1 MRRTTF
7 TRREALG
14 LFGSA
19 SLASLLAAC
28 GAQQTETDATDAT
41 ATDAATDAAED
52 DVVVRVASLKGPTTI
67 GLVHMMDTTSGI
79 PTADEEQPS
88 EAEEGSGI
96 TYAYTISSAPDEVLP
111 MVIQGTA
118 DIALVPANAGS
129 VLYNKTEGKV
139 QVIDINTLGILSVVT
154 GDEAIVDFADLAG
167 KTVFISGKG
176 SSPEYVLNYLL
187 EQAGIA
193 DEVTVEWKSEHTEV
207 AAVLASDPM
216 AVGVLPQPFVTA
228 TLAQNEALSAPI
240 DLTEVW
246 DATVD
251 DGSQAVTGVTVVRAD
266 FAAEHPAAVSDFLA
280 RHADSVD
287 AVNADPAAAAEL
299 VVAAGIIEKAPIAEK
314 AIPACNVVC
323 VTGEEMREALE
334 GYLQVLYDADASSV
348 GGALP
353 GDDFYYLGAAE

>member
-1 MRRTTF
+1 MSTTTV

-19 SLASLLAAC
+19 GLASLLAAC
-28 GAQQTETDATDAT
+28 GGRQAEPDASDAPENTPDATT
-41 ATDAATDAAED
+41 D

-67 GLVHMMDTTSGI
+67 GLVQMMDTTSGI
-79 PTADEEQPS
+79 PTGGEGEPA
-88 EAEEGSGI
+88 EAEEGSGVS
-96 TYAYTISSAPDEVLP
+96 YAYTISASPDEVLP

-139 QVIDINTLGILSVVT
+139 QVIDINTLGILYVVT
-154 GDEAIVDFADLAG
+154 GDDTLASFADLAG
-167 KTVFISGKG
+167 RTVYISGKG
-176 SSPEYVLNYLL
+176 SSPEYVLSYLL
-187 EQAGIA
+187 DKAGIA
-193 DEVTVEWKSEHTEV
+193 EQVSVEWKSEHAEV
-207 AAVLASDPM
+207 AAVLANDPT

-228 TLAQNEALSAPI
+228 TLAQNETLSAPI

-246 DATVD
+246 DETVD
-251 DGSQAVTGVTVVRAD
+251 DGSQAVTGITVVRTD
-266 FAAEHPAAVSDFLA
+266 FAAEHPAAVGDFLA

-299 VVAAGIIEKAPIAEK
+299 VVQAGIIEKAPIAER
-314 AIPACNVVC
+314 AIPGCNVVC
-323 VTGEEMREALE
+323 ITGDEMREALE
-334 GYLQVLYDADASSV
+334 GYLQVLYDADVSSV

-353 GDDFYYLGAAE
+353 GDDFYYLAGDE